1 MKLIEMPLFVLPI
14 HLVYSLISVIVMFQ
28 VRGLQ
33 TLYIKCQ
40 IINIFSSVGH
50 MVSVATTQVWPFS
63 MIAATENI

>member
-14 HLVYSLISVIVMFQ
+14 HLVCSLISVIVMFQ

-40 IINIFSSVGH
+40 IINIFSFVGH

-63 MIAATENI
+63 MIAATENT